1 MVGCPVD
8 ASFPKMAYGFRA
20 EKDRPRHLRSRNL
33 KGDLNRG
40 NESFNK
46 TNYGLLYLL
55 KFRLSSQFSLWAEV
69 ETDMDDFTSFPWG
82 RNLRWDKL
90 LALVSMEV
98 RAFLFQSSFPSSLVL
113 YFTYSRNTD
122 WIPSREE
129 LNGQT
134 WFRALLVRPLYIPSS
149 SFLTVFWTSI
159 QRPSLPGSG
168 GIFERLKNWTGRLVH
183 TEPNNVFDFFSLGTY
198 ELAFLFVI
206 DQPAEITVIS
216 KIQLMVYYQC
226 CVLIGWATTRPCVIA
241 Y

>member
-1 MVGCPVD
+1 MIGCPVD
-8 ASFPKMAYGFRA
+8 AYGFRA

-33 KGDLNRG
+33 KDDLTRG

-69 ETDMDDFTSFPWG
+69 ETGMDDFTSFPWG

-134 WFRALLVRPLYIPSS
+134 WFQALLVRPLYIPSS
-149 SFLTVFWTSI
+149 SFLAVFWTSI

>member
-1 MVGCPVD
+1 MVGCLVD

-149 SFLTVFWTSI
+149 SFLAVFELQFKGRVYPAPEEFSNGWKIGLDVLFIRSRTMF
-159 QRPSLPGSG
+159 LT
-168 GIFERLKNWTGRLVH
+168 FFHLELTNWPFYL
-183 TEPNNVFDFFSLGTY
+183 
-198 ELAFLFVI
+198 
-206 DQPAEITVIS
+206 
-216 KIQLMVYYQC
+216 
-226 CVLIGWATTRPCVIA
+226 
-241 Y
+241 